1 MILAH
6 PASDKR
12 KQRQPEKQMQVG
24 PENASGDPDARVKH
38 MVMIVPVDAKVHE
51 AQHVAHEHRD
61 KRRERFQVVA
71 VRDLHLEDH
80 DRDDDRQ
87 DPVAKRLEPVLAHF
101 PSRLA

>member
-1 MILAH
+1 
-6 PASDKR
+6 
-12 KQRQPEKQMQVG
+12 
-24 PENASGDPDARVKH
+24 
-38 MVMIVPVDAKVHE
+38 
-51 AQHVAHEHRD
+51 
-61 KRRERFQVVA
+61 